1 VLPSHDEEGGED
13 EEDEEDEE
21 DDISKLVERAE
32 FVSHFRAQK
41 CRERRRPLL
50 LDKTNHQ

>member
-21 DDISKLVERAE
+21 DDISKIVERAE
-32 FVSHFRAQK
+32 FVSLPSPEIQGETTSFAS
-41 CRERRRPLL
+41 
-50 LDKTNHQ
+50 